1 MPRPK
6 FQCRTSPDTI
16 VSVERFKAWF
26 FVNRTQPCS
35 QSTTL
40 KFGAGAKSRML
51 VCNGGVPQPCRIFG
65 WKTNVYI
72 HIMCIQTGQKLN
84 HNSRVK
90 KMDFALAR
98 PCKMTSNAS
107 SEIHWFSMVCFQKPF
122 FFHVFMFL
130 RLYCFMLSF
139 SAGFFYPNASAY
151 TIYRPKFQCWTRSST
166 IVSVEG
172 LILVCSGPNH
182 AAKAQHW
189 NLGGGGRQKLA
200 CYGKSSRANISLDIA
215 GRHDIN
221 KYSHQNGFKLYW
233 NQTISLPNRRLPV
246 IIGNLGQGVSEQH
259 PLLWELD
266 RKSTLH
272 TVKVNPYSQH
282 LVWIPRVWTIP

>member
-6 FQCRTSPDTI
+6 FQCRTSLDTI

-90 KMDFALAR
+90 NMDFALAR

-139 SAGFFYPNASAY
+139 SAGFFIRMRRHIQFIAPNFSVGHNRVQLFRLRAWFLCAAGP
-151 TIYRPKFQCWTRSST
+151 TMQPKHSIEIWGGVGGKNSHAT
-166 IVSVEG
+166 VSLHG
-172 LILVCSGPNH
+172 
-182 AAKAQHW
+182 
-189 NLGGGGRQKLA
+189 
-200 CYGKSSRANISLDIA
+200 
-215 GRHDIN
+215 
-221 KYSHQNGFKLYW
+221 
-233 NQTISLPNRRLPV
+233 QTYL
-246 IIGNLGQGVSEQH
+246 
-259 PLLWELD
+259 
-266 RKSTLH
+266 
-272 TVKVNPYSQH
+272 
-282 LVWIPRVWTIP
+282 

>member
-122 FFHVFMFL
+122 FFSTFSCFFVCIVLCCHFL
-130 RLYCFMLSF
+130 QGFLSECVGIYNLSPQISVLDTIEYNCFGWGLDSCVQRAQPC
-139 SAGFFYPNASAY
+139 SQSTAL
-151 TIYRPKFQCWTRSST
+151 KF
-166 IVSVEG
+166 
-172 LILVCSGPNH
+172 
-182 AAKAQHW
+182 
-189 NLGGGGRQKLA
+189 GGGGRQKLA